1 MPTVDVLYFALP
13 YPFTSLPPFFNSFNT
28 SLYPLPLHLMI
39 CDITDALERK
49 LFFGGGGDEDNT
61 ESSILWLEPHLQPFL
76 LCFALDF

>member
-1 MPTVDVLYFALP
+1 
-13 YPFTSLPPFFNSFNT
+13 
-28 SLYPLPLHLMI
+28 MI